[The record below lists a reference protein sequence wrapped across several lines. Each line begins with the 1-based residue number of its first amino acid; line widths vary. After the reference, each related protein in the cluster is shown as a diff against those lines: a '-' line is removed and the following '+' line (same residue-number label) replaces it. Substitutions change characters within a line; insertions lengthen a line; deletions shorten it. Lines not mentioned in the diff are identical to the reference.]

1 MIKVETCS
9 LIVETQDIRFSS
21 KSSCFGP
28 CDLIGNS
35 KFTAGRGSCDGL
47 MCHEGLSLGHQTPVY
62 QKIAAGFKEKLLT
75 AFGATL
81 NEGRERIAFKHIANA
96 DETGCKG
103 S

>member
-1 MIKVETCS
+1 LGIKNC
-9 LIVETQDIRFSS
+9 
-21 KSSCFGP
+21 
-28 CDLIGNS
+28 
-35 KFTAGRGSCDGL
+35 TAKRGSFDRL
-47 MCHEGLSLGHQTPVY
+47 IRLEGLSLGHQTSVC
-62 QKIAAGFKEKLLT
+62 QKIAAEFKEKLLT

>member
-1 MIKVETCS
+1 LGIT
-9 LIVETQDIRFSS
+9 
-21 KSSCFGP
+21 
-28 CDLIGNS
+28 N
-35 KFTAGRGSCDGL
+35 FTAERGSCDRL
-47 MCHEGLSLGHQTPVY
+47 IRHEGLSLGHQTSVC
-62 QKIAAGFKEKLLT
+62 QKIAAEFKEKLLN

>member
-1 MIKVETCS
+1 M
-9 LIVETQDIRFSS
+9 R
-21 KSSCFGP
+21 
-28 CDLIGNS
+28 
-35 KFTAGRGSCDGL
+35 
-47 MCHEGLSLGHQTPVY
+47 HEGLSLGHQTSLC